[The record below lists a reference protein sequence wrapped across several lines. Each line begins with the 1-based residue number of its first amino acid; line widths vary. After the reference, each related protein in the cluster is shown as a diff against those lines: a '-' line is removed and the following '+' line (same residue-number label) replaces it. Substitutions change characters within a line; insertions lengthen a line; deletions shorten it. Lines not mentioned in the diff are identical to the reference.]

1 MKSLLVGLFV
11 IALLSACNTVSPT
24 TDSKAD
30 AQAIVD
36 DARQVVE
43 RFKASNQ
50 GATITGLLSAAK
62 GVIIYPSIV
71 KAAFFV
77 GGEGGTGVLLGR
89 GEDGEWSSPAFFTF
103 GAASYGLQIGAE
115 ESKVLMIITNDETL
129 SRAAEGGLEFGA
141 NATIAAGSEG
151 LKGSISTDDLQDI
164 YYFAE
169 IERGLFAGI
178 NLKGATAVPRDALNA
193 AYYGQPTTAKAI
205 IIDRSRTN
213 ELASPLQAALSA
225 P

>member
-1 MKSLLVGLFV
+1 MRPLLASLFMT
-11 IALLSACNTVSPT
+11 ALLSSCNTVSPT
-24 TDSKAD
+24 ADSKAD

-36 DARQVVE
+36 DARQVIE
-43 RFKASNQ
+43 RFKASDQ
-50 GATITGLLSAAK
+50 GETITALLSVAK

-77 GGEGGTGVLLGR
+77 GGEGGTGVLLGQ
-89 GEDGEWSSPAFFTF
+89 GERDDWSSPAFFTF

-115 ESKVLMIITNDETL
+115 ESKVLLIITNDETL
-129 SRAAEGGLEFGA
+129 SRAVEGGLELGA
-141 NATIAAGSEG
+141 NATVAAGSEG

-164 YYFAE
+164 YYFVE

-178 NLKGATAVPRDALNA
+178 NLKGATAVSRDALNA
-193 AYYGQPTTAKAI
+193 AYYGQPTTAKEI
-205 IIDRSRTN
+205 VVDRSRTN
-213 ELASPLQAALSA
+213 EQANPLRAALSA

>member
-1 MKSLLVGLFV
+1 MRLLLASLLI

-24 TDSKAD
+24 TDSQAD
-30 AQAIVD
+30 ADVIVD

-43 RFKASNQ
+43 RFKASDQ
-50 GATITGLLSAAK
+50 GDAITSLLSAAK

-89 GEDGEWSSPAFFTF
+89 GEEGDWSSPAFFTF

-129 SRAAEGGLEFGA
+129 SRTVEGGLELGA
-141 NATIAAGSEG
+141 NATVAAGSEG
-151 LKGSISTDDLQDI
+151 LKGSISTDALQDI

-193 AYYGQPTTAKAI
+193 AYYGQPTTAKEI

-213 ELASPLQAALSA
+213 EQARSLRAALSA

>member
-1 MKSLLVGLFV
+1 MRPLLASLFI
-11 IALLSACNTVSPT
+11 IALLPSCNTVSPT
-24 TDSKAD
+24 TDNKAD

-36 DARQVVE
+36 DARQVIE
-43 RFKASNQ
+43 RFKASDQ
-50 GATITGLLSAAK
+50 GETITALLSAAK
-62 GVIIYPSIV
+62 GVIVYPSIV

-77 GGEGGTGVLLGR
+77 GGEGGTGVLLGQDEK
-89 GEDGEWSSPAFFTF
+89 GGWSSPAFFTF

-115 ESKVLMIITNDETL
+115 ESKVLLIITNDETL
-129 SRAAEGGLEFGA
+129 SRAVEGGLELGA
-141 NATIAAGSEG
+141 NATVAAGSEG

-193 AYYGQPTTAKAI
+193 AYYGQPATAKEI

-213 ELASPLQAALSA
+213 EQANSLRAALA
-225 P
+225 KP

>member
-1 MKSLLVGLFV
+1 MG
-11 IALLSACNTVSPT
+11 
-24 TDSKAD
+24 
-30 AQAIVD
+30 
-36 DARQVVE
+36 
-43 RFKASNQ
+43 Q
-50 GATITGLLSAAK
+50 GEE
-62 GVIIYPSIV
+62 GV
-71 KAAFFV
+71 
-77 GGEGGTGVLLGR
+77 
-89 GEDGEWSSPAFFTF
+89 WSSPAFFTF

-115 ESKVLMIITNDETL
+115 ESKVLLIITNDETL
-129 SRAAEGGLEFGA
+129 SRAVEGGLELGA
-141 NATIAAGSEG
+141 NATVAAGSEG

>member
-1 MKSLLVGLFV
+1 MRPLLASLFI

-24 TDSKAD
+24 VDSKAD
-30 AQAIVD
+30 AQEIVD
-36 DARQVVE
+36 DAHQVVE
-43 RFKASNQ
+43 RFKASDQ
-50 GATITGLLSAAK
+50 GEAITGLLSAAK
-62 GVIIYPSIV
+62 GVIIYPSIL

-77 GGEGGTGVLLGR
+77 GGEGGTGVLLGQ
-89 GEDGEWSSPAFFTF
+89 GEEGVWSSPAFFTF

-115 ESKVLMIITNDETL
+115 ESKVVLIITNDETL
-129 SRAAEGGLEFGA
+129 SRAVEGGLELGA
-141 NATIAAGSEG
+141 NATVAAGSEG

-178 NLKGATAVPRDALNA
+178 NFKGATAVPRDALNA
-193 AYYGQPTTAKAI
+193 AYYGQPATAKEI
-205 IIDRSRTN
+205 IVDRSRTN
-213 ELASPLQAALSA
+213 EQASSLRAALLA